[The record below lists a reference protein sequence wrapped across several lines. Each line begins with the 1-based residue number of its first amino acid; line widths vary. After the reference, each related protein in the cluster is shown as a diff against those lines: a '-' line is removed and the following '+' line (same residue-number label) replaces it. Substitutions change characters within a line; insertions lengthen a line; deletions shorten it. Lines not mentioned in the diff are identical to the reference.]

1 MAFAASFSTVRG
13 AVLVIAFAGLGA
25 SCGRRTP
32 QGDPRPSLTP
42 GPEVKAPG
50 AAAPSTTDVA
60 AAGKSES
67 TPGSERA
74 PTVSLPPAGDVPPTS
89 PGNNEPSGTVTTS
102 GGASS
107 GSSAG
112 SGGLGTASTSGGG
125 GVTPNPPSPVLV
137 VSEGYKKNCG
147 FCHGAT
153 GTGGSGRI
161 LGPSLVTYDED
172 FAAYTA
178 AVRFG
183 VRGSAMGAYK
193 ATRYSD
199 ADLAND
205 FAFFT
210 GKPAL

>member
-1 MAFAASFSTVRG
+1 MAFAATFSTVRVS
-13 AVLVIAFAGLGA
+13 ALVIAFAGLAA
-25 SCGRRTP
+25 SCGHRTP

-50 AAAPSTTDVA
+50 AAAPSTTDA
-60 AAGKSES
+60 APAGMSES
-67 TPGSERA
+67 TPGSDRA
-74 PTVSLPPAGDVPPTS
+74 ATVPPLPAAGDVPPAA
-89 PGNNEPSGTVTTS
+89 PANNDPSGKLTTS
-102 GGASS
+102 GGVSS

-112 SGGLGTASTSGGG
+112 GG
-125 GVTPNPPSPVLV
+125 GVTPAPPSPVLV

-147 FCHGAT
+147 FCHGANGVG
-153 GTGGSGRI
+153 GTGRI
-161 LGPSLVTYDED
+161 LGPSLVKYDED

-178 AVRFG
+178 AVRSG
-183 VRGSAMGAYK
+183 VKGTAMGAYK

-210 GKPAL
+210 GKPSL